1 MYHEKQRSS
10 FLSKKEIIFGV
21 LGIVLTIT
29 LGFLAVHFSNELKN
43 LESVS
48 RYGLAGMFLLAF
60 ITCSALSITPFAIPY
75 WAVTLTL
82 PTILAPRYGIWAPV
96 FVALVTAIAAC
107 LGQFITYMIGYGGR
121 TFSEK
126 LSRRLSP
133 QTYDRSVNWM
143 KRSGSWAVFFM
154 TLIPN
159 PINLPM
165 TITVALLKYPPLKFL
180 LFSFLGI
187 GLRSLLIAFSGYYG
201 IDIINQWI
209 IGFSR
214 QGFVTSPVTVVVL
227 VLTVILFAVF
237 IWQIIVWINEL
248 RDKNQKYQAA
258 YDYAQKTGKPL
269 LVIGGPWG
277 VKAYR
282 RLLDK
287 PAHGDGDVC
296 LDIDRRALEGHPCA
310 VVASCTDIPF
320 TDKSFGAI
328 FSSHV
333 LEHMPTTQMA
343 EQALSEMNRV
353 AESVFIAYP
362 YRQSIAAWII
372 RDHHIW
378 VLQKDGRTFFQP
390 RKGRVPREHHIVK
403 TAGKIG

>member
-1 MYHEKQRSS
+1 MQHQKQQSK
-10 FLSKKEIIFGV
+10 LWSKKEIIFGI
-21 LGIVLTIT
+21 LGIVLTIA
-29 LGFLAVHFSNELKN
+29 LGFLAVFLSNDLKN
-43 LESVS
+43 LDTISK
-48 RYGLAGMFLLAF
+48 YGLAGMFLLAF
-60 ITCSALSITPFAIPY
+60 ITCSALSVTPFPLPY
-75 WAVTLTL
+75 WVLTLTL
-82 PTILAPRYGIWAPV
+82 PTVLAPRYHILAPIM
-96 FVALVTAIAAC
+96 VALVTAVAAC
-107 LGQFITYMIGYGGR
+107 AGQFITYLIGYGVR
-121 TFSEK
+121 SFSEK
-126 LSRRLSP
+126 FSRRISS
-133 QTYDRSVNWM
+133 QAYDRSVNWM

-165 TITVALLKYPPLKFL
+165 TLTVALLRYPPLKFL
-180 LFSFLGI
+180 FFSFLGI

-201 IDIINQWI
+201 IEMINQWMLD
-209 IGFSR
+209 FSR
-214 QGFVTSPVTVVVL
+214 QGFVTSPVTIIVL
-227 VLTVILFAVF
+227 ILSVILFAVF
-237 IWQIIVWINEL
+237 IWQIIVWINEV

-258 YDYAQKTGKPL
+258 CDYAQKNEKPL

-282 RLLDK
+282 KLLDK
-287 PAHGDGDVC
+287 PAHGEGDIC

-320 TDKSFGAI
+320 ADKSFGAI

-343 EQALSEMNRV
+343 ELALSEMNRV

-378 VLQKDGRTFFQP
+378 VLQKDGRTLFQQ
-390 RKGRVPREHHIVK
+390 RKSRVPREHRIVK
-403 TAGKIG
+403 TADKII